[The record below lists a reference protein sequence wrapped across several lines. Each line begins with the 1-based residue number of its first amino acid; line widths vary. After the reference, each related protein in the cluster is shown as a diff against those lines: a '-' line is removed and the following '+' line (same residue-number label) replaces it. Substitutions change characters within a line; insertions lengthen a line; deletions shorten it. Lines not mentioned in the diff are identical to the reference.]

1 MGGPGMAKMLQDV
14 QRKMME
20 DADKMQQ
27 RLEAARLDGSS
38 GGGAVKATVNGHGKV
53 IEVLIKKDVVDP
65 EDVEMLQDLI
75 ATAFHEAPGEGR
87 SPADGRAAETD
98 ARQYT
103 RPESRR
109 PVLKRAV
116 QFPFCTL

>member
-1 MGGPGMAKMLQDV
+1 MANIPKGGMGGLGGPGMAKMLQDM

-38 GGGAVKATVNGHGKV
+38 GGGAVKAVVNGHGKV
-53 IEVLIKKDVVDP
+53 VEVVIQKDVVDP

-75 ATAFHEAPGEGR
+75 ATAFREAQEK
-87 SPADGRAAETD
+87 AETMRTD
-98 ARQYT
+98 EQQKLMPANI
-103 RPESRR
+103 PG
-109 PVLKRAV
+109 LN
-116 QFPFCTL
+116 LGG